1 MTPIKILTVFGTR
14 PEVIKLIPLI
24 KAFENDPHIINIT
37 CATTQHRE
45 MQNDLLDL
53 FAITPTYNLDVM
65 KNGQD
70 LFYITETILHKLNPI
85 LQREQP
91 DFLIVQ
97 GDTTTAFAAALSA
110 FYNKIAVVHLE
121 AGLRTRNIFSP
132 FPEEANRSLISR
144 IASLHMTP
152 TDQATHNL
160 NKEDITQ
167 GVYQVGNTIV
177 DSIYMILEHFTASA
191 SIKEFVETDKKKI
204 LVTAHRRENFG
215 IGIKSI
221 CSAVHKLSQQ
231 FPDHIFIWPVHPN
244 PNIKPVVEKQ
254 FENSK
259 NVYLIVPLAYPDL
272 INILKISDLIL
283 SDSGGI
289 QEEAC
294 ILGKRIL
301 VLRDETERPEV
312 IESGY
317 GTLVGCNEELI
328 LTHAQA
334 ALLTKELCL
343 NNLNPHVFGKRGVAQ
358 RILTAIKNYQLD
370 PIKCP

>member
-24 KAFENDPHIINIT
+24 KAFENDPQIISLT

-65 KNGQD
+65 KNDQD
-70 LFYITETILHKLNPI
+70 LFYITETILHKLRPI
-85 LQREQP
+85 LQKEKP
-91 DFLIVQ
+91 DFLVVQ
-97 GDTTTAFAAALSA
+97 GDTTTALAAALSA
-110 FYNKIAVVHLE
+110 FYNKIAVVHIE
-121 AGLRTRNIFSP
+121 AGLRTGKIFSP
-132 FPEEANRSLISR
+132 FPEEANRCMISR

-152 TDQATHNL
+152 TGKATHNL
-160 NKEDITQ
+160 NKEGIMQ
-167 GVYQVGNTIV
+167 GIYQVGNTIV
-177 DSIYMILEHFTASA
+177 DSIQMILEHFTASD
-191 SIKEFVETDKKKI
+191 SIKNFTMSEKRKI

-215 IGIKSI
+215 KGIQAI
-221 CSAVHKLSQQ
+221 CSAVQKLSHQ
-231 FPDHIFIWPVHPN
+231 FPDHIFMWPVHPN
-244 PNIKPVVEKQ
+244 PNIKPLVEQQ
-254 FENSK
+254 FARSK
-259 NVYLIVPLAYPDL
+259 NVYLIPPLTYPDL

-301 VLRDETERPEV
+301 VLRDDTERPEV

-317 GTLVGCNEELI
+317 GILVGCNEELI
-328 LTHAQA
+328 LAHAQE
-334 ALLTKELCL
+334 ALLAEKPFLD
-343 NNLNPHVFGKRGVAQ
+343 NLDPHILGKPGVSQ
-358 RILTAIKNYQLD
+358 RVLVSIKNFQLD
-370 PIKCP
+370 KCL